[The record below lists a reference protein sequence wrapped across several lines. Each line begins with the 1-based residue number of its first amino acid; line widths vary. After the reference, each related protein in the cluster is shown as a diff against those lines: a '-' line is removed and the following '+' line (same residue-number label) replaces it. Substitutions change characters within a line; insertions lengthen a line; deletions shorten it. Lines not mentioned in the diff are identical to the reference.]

1 MSWEEGWVLGSSP
14 KPGVQ
19 KERPIPPEIRE
30 GWLVWTSQ
38 SPSRPP
44 STVLVHL
51 HGHEATTLTSGVLNF
66 LFATPVGAAITDEAG
81 QESNESGESHADQ

>member
-1 MSWEEGWVLGSSP
+1 MCRRSVPSHLRLERAGSFGRHGP
-14 KPGVQ
+14 LLA
-19 KERPIPPEIRE
+19 PP
-30 GWLVWTSQ
+30 
-38 SPSRPP
+38 PP

-51 HGHEATTLTSGVLNF
+51 HGHEATTLASGVLNF